1 MIDTSLLNYHAPIAS
16 EHVLRTSEI
25 PVRHLYFAQCGTS
38 VEELNTDLQAQ
49 GLCLRTSGANQGQ
62 TICGAF
68 STGTHGRHQLWWYAG
83 LHCRHACASWI
94 LEELLA

>member
-49 GLCLRTSGANQGQ
+49 GLCLRTSGASQGQ

-68 STGTHGRHQLWWYAG
+68 STGTHGSAINCGGMQDYIVGMHVLVG
-83 LHCRHACASWI
+83 S
-94 LEELLA
+94 